1 MHRLPQFLLFPLFL
15 LPVFTLSQTWSL
27 DTLAAMP
34 EPVTNNAVCEGFIGD
49 TGYVYSFTGL
59 DSSKL
64 YSGIHLKSWRY
75 NILTDIWESLPDVP
89 DTLGKIAA
97 SASRIGDIIYLIGGY
112 HVYADGNEKSSN
124 LVHRFD
130 IQTNTWLPNGSNIPV
145 AIDDQVQGVWK
156 DSLIYV
162 VTGWSDDGNVPYVQ
176 IYDPA
181 LDQWQ
186 VGTLVPDNAL
196 YKAFGA
202 SGYIFEDTIYYF
214 GGAAFGQNFPIQ
226 GQLRKGIIDAK
237 DPTKIKW
244 SSQILQNGL
253 VGYRTG
259 VVRVHD
265 FVHWLGGSEVTY
277 NYDGI
282 AYNGSGGVSPAKL
295 NLYFSPPKNVWS
307 SNTKKGLPMD
317 LRGIAE
323 MSAETKIIAGGMGPG
338 QMVSNQ
344 TLQLSYNNL
353 VGNSIREDLGS
364 RIQAAYTADLDTIL
378 LKTNNNPLVDADVV
392 ITDMTGQE
400 LSSQKTTDRGA
411 VYMGDLPTGI
421 YVLTIRA
428 RGYEYVLKVKKQ

>member
-1 MHRLPQFLLFPLFL
+1 MHRLPQLLLFPLCLFPL
-15 LPVFTLSQTWSL
+15 FTFSQTWSV

-34 EPVTNNAVCEGFIGD
+34 EPVTNNAVCEGFVGD
-49 TGYVYSFTGL
+49 TGVVYSFTGL
-59 DSSKL
+59 DSTKL

-75 NILTDIWESLPDVP
+75 NTVTDLWEALPDVP

-97 SASRIGDIIYLIGGY
+97 SASRVGDIIYLIGGY
-112 HVYADGNEKSSN
+112 HVYADGSEKSSD

-130 IQTNTWLPNGSNIPV
+130 IQTNSWLSNGANIPV
-145 AIDDQVQGVWK
+145 PIDDQVQGVWK

-176 IYDPA
+176 IYDPT

-226 GQLRKGIIDAK
+226 GHLRKGIIDAE
-237 DPTKIKW
+237 DPTQITW

-253 VGYRTG
+253 VGYRMGAT
-259 VVRVHD
+259 RVHD

-277 NYDGI
+277 NYNGI

-307 SNTKKGLPMD
+307 SNLSDALPMD
-317 LRGIAE
+317 LRGVAE
-323 MSAETKIIAGGMGPG
+323 ISPEVKIIAGGMGAG
-338 QMVSNQ
+338 QTVSNQ
-344 TLQLSYNNL
+344 TLQLTYNNL
-353 VGNSIREDLGS
+353 IGNSIREDIGS

-378 LKTNNNPLVDADVV
+378 LKTNENPLVDAEVV
-392 ITDMTGQE
+392 ITDMSGQE
-400 LSSQKTTDRGA
+400 LSIQTTAERGA

>member
-1 MHRLPQFLLFPLFL
+1 MNRLPQLFLFPLFL
-15 LPVFTLSQTWSL
+15 LPLFTLSQTWSL

-34 EPVTNNAVCEGFIGD
+34 EPVTNNAVCEGVIGD

-59 DSSKL
+59 DSTKL
-64 YSGIHLKSWRY
+64 FSGIHLKSWRY
-75 NILTDIWESLPDVP
+75 NTSSDIWETLPGVP

-97 SASRIGDIIYLIGGY
+97 SASRVGDIIYLIGGY
-112 HVYADGNEKSSN
+112 HVYADGSEKSSD

-130 IQTNTWLPNGSNIPV
+130 IQTNSWLSNGANIPV
-145 AIDDQVQGVWK
+145 PIDDQVQGVWK

-176 IYDPA
+176 IYDPT

-226 GQLRKGIIDAK
+226 GQLRKGIIDPEN
-237 DPTKIKW
+237 PTQITW
-244 SSQILQNGL
+244 SNQILQNGL
-253 VGYRTG
+253 VGYRMG
-259 VVRVHD
+259 AVRVYD

-277 NYDGI
+277 NYDGV

-307 SNTKKGLPMD
+307 SNLKEGLPMD
-317 LRGIAE
+317 LRGVAE
-323 MSAETKIIAGGMGPG
+323 ISDEIKIIAGGMGAG
-338 QMVSNQ
+338 QMVTNQ
-344 TLQLSYNNL
+344 TLQLTYNNL
-353 VGNSIREDLGS
+353 IGNSIREDVGS

-378 LKTNNNPLVDADVV
+378 LKTNSNPLVDAEVV
-392 ITDMTGQE
+392 ITDIGGQE
-400 LSSQKTTDRGA
+400 LSAQKTTDRGA
-411 VYMGDLPTGI
+411 VYMGDLPSGI

>member
-1 MHRLPQFLLFPLFL
+1 MHRLPQLLLLPFFL
-15 LPVFTLSQTWSL
+15 LPFFTFSQTWSV

-34 EPVTNNAVCEGFIGD
+34 EPVTNNAVCEGFVGD

-59 DSSKL
+59 DSTKL
-64 YSGIHLKSWRY
+64 FSGIHLKSWRY
-75 NILTDIWESLPDVP
+75 NTATDIWEALPDVP

-97 SASRIGDIIYLIGGY
+97 SASRVGDIIYLIGGY
-112 HVYADGNEKSSN
+112 HVYANGTEKSSN

-130 IQTNTWLPNGSNIPV
+130 TRTNSWLSNGSDIPV
-145 AIDDQVQGVWK
+145 PIDDQVQGVWK

-162 VTGWSDDGNVPYVQ
+162 VTGWSDDGNVSYVQ

-226 GQLRKGIIDAK
+226 GHLRKGIIDAE
-237 DPTKIKW
+237 DPTQITW

-253 VGYRTG
+253 VGYRMG
-259 VVRVHD
+259 AVRVHD

-307 SNTKKGLPMD
+307 SNLSDALPMD
-317 LRGIAE
+317 LRGVAE
-323 MSAETKIIAGGMGPG
+323 MSPEGKIIAGGMRAG
-338 QMVSNQ
+338 QTVSNQ
-344 TLQLSYNNL
+344 TLQLTYNNL
-353 VGNSIREDLGS
+353 IRNSIREDIGS

-378 LKTNNNPLVDADVV
+378 LKTNDNPLVDADVV
-392 ITDMTGQE
+392 ITDMSGQE
-400 LSSQKTTDRGA
+400 LSTQKTAERGA
-411 VYMGDLPTGI
+411 VYMGNLPTGI

>member
-1 MHRLPQFLLFPLFL
+1 MHRLPQFFL
-15 LPVFTLSQTWSL
+15 LPFFLLPLFTFSQTWSL

-59 DSSKL
+59 DSTKL
-64 YSGIHLKSWRY
+64 FSGIHLKSWRY
-75 NILTDIWESLPDVP
+75 NTATDIWESLPDVP

-97 SASRIGDIIYLIGGY
+97 SASRVGDIIYLIGGY
-112 HVYADGNEKSSN
+112 HVYANGNEKSSN

-130 IQTNTWLPNGSNIPV
+130 IQTNTWLPNGSSIPV
-145 AIDDQVQGVWK
+145 PIDDQVQGVWK

-186 VGTLVPDNAL
+186 VGTFVPDNAL

-226 GQLRKGIIDAK
+226 GHLRKGIIDAE
-237 DPTKIKW
+237 DPTKISW

-253 VGYRTG
+253 VGYRMGT
-259 VVRVHD
+259 VRVHD

-277 NYDGI
+277 NYDGV

-307 SNTKKGLPMD
+307 STTRKDLPMD
-317 LRGIAE
+317 LRGVAE
-323 MSAETKIIAGGMGPG
+323 ISAETKIIAGGMGAG
-338 QMVSNQ
+338 QQVSNQ
-344 TLQLSYNNL
+344 TLLLNYNNL
-353 VGNSIREDLGS
+353 IGNSIREDLGS

-392 ITDMTGQE
+392 ITDMAGQE

-411 VYMGDLPTGI
+411 VYLGDLPTGI